1 MTGKPCAVR
10 HGPLTWCP
18 PRGYRSRMDRSPK
31 TPLLHRTCPW
41 CASARVMAFA
51 EEGLVRALARHL
63 ETCAGEE
70 PGDDE

>member
-1 MTGKPCAVR
+1 
-10 HGPLTWCP
+10 
-18 PRGYRSRMDRSPK
+18 MDRSPK

>member
-1 MTGKPCAVR
+1 
-10 HGPLTWCP
+10 
-18 PRGYRSRMDRSPK
+18 MDRSAESPV
-31 TPLLHRTCPW
+31 LRRTCPW
-41 CASARVMAFA
+41 CARARVIAFG